1 MSFSILFF
9 VDDQSCELNAGYVR
23 IYSQLRLLF
32 LQKKKKKK
40 VKPYG
45 EKFFRC
51 KIKLTFISQANLKQT
66 FVKSQR
72 KANWAQFEEANQ
84 KQNQLLANCQKNLKE
99 EGIF

>member
-1 MSFSILFF
+1 MLATSESIRNCVFCF
-9 VDDQSCELNAGYVR
+9 C
-23 IYSQLRLLF
+23 
-32 LQKKKKKK
+32 KKKKKK